1 MAQATWFP
9 YEPDTRPI
17 IDPEKIA
24 ATRDIINSALLRR
37 AFAANIATQGGTDAQ
52 GNVVRPGA
60 LNEAGFLRAA
70 QAAQLNPQDY
80 QLPNQWA
87 GQQGD
92 AALQQIGQNMAIR
105 QMGGNPQEMTRSGAG
120 YGAPKPRAENVD
132 TSWMDDPRLQG
143 PRAEK
148 QEDVGALQKLAEFL
162 GLSQPAAQPA
172 PAPEAAAQPQ
182 VAPPPLPPGGA
193 QASDYTQPT
202 ATQDLGA
209 GRITVPGG
217 SPFQTDPMERVIPA
231 GPDNRTGVQ
240 AVVDSA
246 GTSAGLPGTSFA
258 GAGSED
264 PDLFTWEPKDDGT
277 NAYRQYSQALGQKLN
292 AAGFPDASTYLRSIY
307 ENTIKENVPTVP
319 TPMMALDPKTGR
331 IDQGKFQQLLSEYA
345 AKGIQAE
352 GKARAAV
359 MAARGTLADE
369 ANKYGMATVEQRET
383 ELADGV
389 LLRDKSARDQAAAL
403 RTNFG
408 NIDSLQKELNAAGT
422 NTTALGLLAP
432 QIARAYATAL
442 NPGAQ
447 LSEGSL
453 DEVAR
458 ALYPEQFGNKDL
470 IKKAAMGLFRGFKNG
485 DWSLFNQISDAV
497 DAGDPK
503 AVAARFGRM
512 LSEAGHRNATTYE
525 SYVTNAPKSTTEQLS
540 DAVGTTP
547 KPTTT
552 PAGAP
557 AKEQARAVTQGSGE
571 QKPEV
576 RRKPPTGGGTQKS
589 PINLDKNPGMEPP
602 VGSYYIYQGKTYR
615 RTK

>member
-1 MAQATWFP
+1 MAQATWLP
-9 YEPDTRPI
+9 YDPDTRPV

-24 ATRDIINSALLRR
+24 ATRDLINSALLRR
-37 AFAANIATQGGTDAQ
+37 AFAANIATQGGMDAQ
-52 GNVVRPGA
+52 GNPVRPGA

-105 QMGGNPQEMTRSGAG
+105 QMGGNPQEMTRNGAG
-120 YGAPKPRAENVD
+120 FGAPQGHFEKVD
-132 TSWMDDPRLQG
+132 TSWMEDPRLKGQAAPAAQDPG
-143 PRAEK
+143 
-148 QEDVGALQKLAEFL
+148 VLQKLAEFL

-172 PAPEAAAQPQ
+172 PVQEAAAPPQ
-182 VAPPPLPPGGA
+182 AAAPPLPPGGA

-202 ATQDLGA
+202 AIQDLGA
-209 GRITVPGG
+209 GRITAPSD
-217 SPFQTDPMERVIPA
+217 SPPQDHPMERFVPG

-246 GTSAGLPGTSFA
+246 GTSSGLPGTSFA
-258 GAGSED
+258 GAGGEAS
-264 PDLFTWEPKDDGT
+264 DLFTWEPKDDGT
-277 NAYRQYSQALGQKLN
+277 NTYRQYRQALGQKLN

-369 ANKYGMATVEQRET
+369 ANKYGVATVEQRKT
-383 ELADGV
+383 ELADGT
-389 LLRDKSARDQAAAL
+389 LLRDTGSRDQAAAL

-447 LSEGSL
+447 LSEGNL

-470 IKKAAMGLFRGFKNG
+470 IKKAVMGLVRGFKNG

-512 LSEAGHRNATTYE
+512 LSEAGKRNATTYD
-525 SYVTNAPKSTTEQLS
+525 SYVTPAPKSTTEQLS

-547 KPTTT
+547 KPTPA

-557 AKEQARAVTQGSGE
+557 AKEQARTVSQGSGE
-571 QKPEV
+571 QKPEAG
-576 RRKPPTGGGTQKS
+576 RKPPAATGGPKVGEQKTRGGVTAEW
-589 PINLDKNPGMEPP
+589 D
-602 VGSYYIYQGKTYR
+602 GKTWR
-615 RTK
+615 RVR